1 MAESTGGERTERAT
15 ERRRGKALEK
25 GQVALSQE
33 VNSAIVLLAG
43 FSLLFVAAHHMRHL
57 LGDNAR
63 YLFSQSHIFLVEN
76 PYALVE
82 MARAN
87 LTVIIVSLAPLMLGI
102 LVFAFLANVL
112 QVGWNVN
119 ISAMAFRAENLN
131 PINGIKS
138 IFGKRATFDLFKNLL
153 KITII
158 AALAWHTVLSL
169 GADLPGT
176 AELSVE
182 ALLIL
187 GTKSIAVLAY
197 RLVAFMVVLAL
208 IDWAFQK
215 WQHEEKLKM
224 TKQEVIEEQKDT
236 EGDPQVKARIRAIQL
251 EAMRKRMLSEVP
263 LADVVVTNP
272 THFAVALRY
281 TAGDMAPRVVAKG
294 ADNLAAT
301 IKRIA
306 RENRVP
312 VIENKPLA
320 RALHKV
326 VDVGAFIPDE
336 LYQAVAEV
344 LAYVFRLKRS

>member
-1 MAESTGGERTERAT
+1 MAESASGEKTEKAT
-15 ERRRGKALEK
+15 PRRREKALEK

-43 FSLLFVAAHHMRHL
+43 FSVLFAAANHMRTV

-63 YLFSQSHIFLVEN
+63 YLFSQSHLFMLEN

-87 LTVIIVSLAPLMLGI
+87 LTVILVSLAPLMLGI
-102 LVFAFLANVL
+102 LVFALIANVL
-112 QVGWNVN
+112 QVGMKVNV
-119 ISAMAFRAENLN
+119 SAMAFRLENIN
-131 PINGIKS
+131 PISGLKNLV
-138 IFGKRATFDLFKNLL
+138 GKRAAFDLFKNLL

-158 AALAWHTVLSL
+158 GALAWQTVSNL
-169 GADLPGT
+169 GADMPGI

-182 ALLIL
+182 ALLIM
-187 GTKSIAVLAY
+187 GTKAIATLAY
-197 RLVAFMVVLAL
+197 RLVAFLVILAL
-208 IDWAFQK
+208 IDWCFQK
-215 WQHEEKLKM
+215 WQHEQKLKM
-224 TKQEVIEEQKDT
+224 TKQEIIEENKDT
-236 EGDPQVKARIRAIQL
+236 EGDPQIKARIRAIQL
-251 EAMRKRMLSEVP
+251 EAMRKRMLSDVP
-263 LADVVVTNP
+263 KADVIVTNP

-281 TAGDMAPRVVAKG
+281 TPGDMAPRVVAKG

-326 VDVGAFIPDE
+326 VDVGGFIPDE